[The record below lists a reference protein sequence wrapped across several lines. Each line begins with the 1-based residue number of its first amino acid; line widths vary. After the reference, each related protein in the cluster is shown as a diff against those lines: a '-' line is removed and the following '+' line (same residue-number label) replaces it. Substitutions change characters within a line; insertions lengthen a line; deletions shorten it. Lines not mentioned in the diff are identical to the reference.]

1 MWTNHHRRRLI
12 KAQLDQEA
20 DHNKKSDA
28 IGRPIPKSLKI
39 SDVSMNN

>member
-1 MWTNHHRRRLI
+1 MCTNHRRRLI
-12 KAQLDQEA
+12 KAQLELEA
-20 DHNKKSDA
+20 DHNKKSDP